1 MKDEQILQK
10 ILAEIIELK
19 AQVAQLGPVDR
30 TPTAKQEI
38 AAVRAQG
45 LDLAKYLVE
54 KSKELGGNK
63 KRRGKK

>member
-1 MKDEQILQK
+1 MKDEQILQE
-10 ILAEIIELK
+10 ILFRLTRIEASL
-19 AQVAQLGPVDR
+19 AQIGPVDR

-63 KRRGKK
+63 KRGKK